1 MRVRITKMPLDKAA
15 YGKQVDGSLS
25 LQPGAFGGADYTASD
40 KTFYK
45 GVKDSI
51 SAVPREEANLEA
63 EGGETA
69 FGPISGQSIPDHV
82 KINGKRHH
90 EGGVPLNLP
99 DDTFI
104 FSDTASLRI
113 NDPSVLAMFNKTPK
127 KGGYTPAEIAKPY
140 NINKYKSILLDPDT
154 SKLERNTATIMIKN
168 YIMKLG
174 ALALVQES
182 MKGFPQGIPSMA
194 KPYMEANG
202 ISEEDLMP
210 ELKEQAEALEQSMQP
225 GVSQPMPQQQN
236 PMMAQEMQQ
245 MAPDQ
250 AMQAQQMMMDQGQP
264 AYPQQ
269 MPSGAPVAMPQQDMG
284 QMAPQG
290 SMPPPEMMQQG
301 MMAYGGS
308 AYAGYGMEMGGYDFP
323 YDPTEMAMGGMPKF
337 GGPGNSQVTTS
348 SSSSGNPITDKSR
361 LQSEYEKS
369 GKVTTNK
376 VEGRTYTPIGGGISG
391 WGEETAQ
398 SRQATYQPSTTQ
410 FQGSQDAYIQAI
422 CKRLKSGDL
431 KGVTAKYAI
440 DVLRVI
446 DPKHKRRAE
455 WEAQLTNCQDVEK
468 TINTQF
474 IKEDTPEETPCL
486 CLNEDGTVFKD
497 ANGNTKPAPKDP
509 NTGECLPKDPSCA
522 QTTDE
527 YECVCEDPVTG
538 EVKKFPVTN
547 MEECNCSGKKGKM
560 QKAMMQPMPHWSK
573 AAQSDVMRNALM
585 QVNPA
590 ASNVMLPG
598 RAQVQGAYEEYQTK
612 TDQAL
617 AALNQ
622 VAGSI
627 MSGTSGSTGKKQAML
642 KDMLGK
648 SLRASMDA
656 VAGVQSRN
664 VDRQRETNAQQATID
679 NSNMLARTQLLNQA
693 LDVQKGRKD
702 QRTAN
707 LNKKIYNTFG
717 AKMAADL
724 EMGRRQNIN
733 ATTPQYMSE
742 YDYGFITPTGV
753 EKPLTGA
760 GGQSFEDRIQYYLS
774 KTGDYQKA
782 FDMAYK
788 EARMSKQFGGESFA
802 DGGYILAGSMYP
814 FIL

>member
-250 AMQAQQMMMDQGQP
+250 AMQAQQMMMNQGQP

-337 GGPGNSQVTTS
+337 DGTENSQVEGDPTRPK
-348 SSSSGNPITDKSR
+348 NIKIVPK
-361 LQSEYEKS
+361 SEYDSSQWEIRRDAQGEYKYN
-369 GKVTTNK
+369 KVTGQIIGKAEAQTAA
-376 VEGRTYTPIGGGISG
+376 ERQASGRGGGGGNYTKEDVCRWVSDPNNKNYYGWTGLEAFNAGLISEANIAFIDECHKKLEG
-391 WGEETAQ
+391 AGDVE
-398 SRQATYQPSTTQ
+398 
-410 FQGSQDAYIQAI
+410 QAI
-422 CKRLKSGDL
+422 Y
-431 KGVTAKYAI
+431 T
-440 DVLRVI
+440 
-446 DPKHKRRAE
+446 E
-455 WEAQLTNCQDVEK
+455 TET
-468 TINTQF
+468 
-474 IKEDTPEETPCL
+474 ETPCL
-486 CLNEDGTVFKD
+486 CQNADGSVYKD

-648 SLRASMDA
+648 GLRASMDA

-664 VDRQRETNAQQATID
+664 VDRQRETNTQQATID

-733 ATTPQYMSE
+733 VTTPQYMSE
-742 YDYGFITPTGV
+742 YDYGFITPTGI

-788 EARMSKQFGGESFA
+788 EARMLKQFGGESFA